1 MSKSAALRFGSRPSL
16 SGYGDALSATGRRTR
31 LDSTVL
37 WQCLHSRMFHS
48 KGILYPAYSFTKR
61 SLCDHSAR
69 PAPARAHSL
78 RSSVSLALVPV
89 TGCVGWRGAVPSWG
103 SSRLIGASP
112 ETQQRL
118 LSSEFTSRLGGPSR
132 CPQSFQRPSRCT
144 PHSLTLLRPLAQ
156 ERAPT
161 RSARPVVAL
170 ARLRS
175 GRHVRR
181 DVRPPPNSRP
191 SLPTGLL
198 LPTHLDA
205 SD

>member
-1 MSKSAALRFGSRPSL
+1 MAMLSQRPGVARGSTRRFCGNVCTAVCFIQEESCILRTALQSAVSAIIQPDQHPLELIRFVR
-16 SGYGDALSATGRRTR
+16 ASA
-31 LDSTVL
+31 
-37 WQCLHSRMFHS
+37 C
-48 KGILYPAYSFTKR
+48 
-61 SLCDHSAR
+61 
-69 PAPARAHSL
+69 
-78 RSSVSLALVPV
+78 ALVPV

-112 ETQQRL
+112 ETQQRR

-161 RSARPVVAL
+161 RSTRPVVAL
-170 ARLRS
+170 ARLRR

-191 SLPTGLL
+191 SLLTGLL